1 MKTLLII
8 DPQYDFMP
16 GGSLGVPQGDEII
29 PVVNALQPHFDLVV
43 ATQDWHPQN
52 HMSFAANQPG
62 RKVFDVIEVDGY
74 AQTLWPNHCVQGTN
88 GAAIH
93 TDIHTDRVEAIV
105 RKGVDYRVDSY
116 SAFYDNNQQ
125 RKTGMAGLLRDR
137 GAHELFFCGLAA
149 DFCVYFSI
157 LDALKEGF
165 SATLFTDATRPID
178 AENYAKQLQEL
189 KADGVRIIESAEF
202 MTSK

>member
-1 MKTLLII
+1 MKTLIII
-8 DPQYDFMP
+8 DPQNDFMP
-16 GGSLGVPQGDEII
+16 GGALAVPGGNQII
-29 PVVNALQPHFDLVV
+29 PVINSLQTHFDLVV

-62 RKVFDVIEVDGY
+62 HKEFEVMELNGY
-74 AQTLWPNHCVQGTN
+74 QQTLWPNHCVQGTN
-88 GAAIH
+88 GAAMH
-93 TDIHTDRVEAIV
+93 SDLNTDRVESII

-125 RKTGMAGLLRDR
+125 RKTGMAGFLRDR

-165 SATLFTDATRPID
+165 VATLFTDATKPID
-178 AENYAKQLQEL
+178 ADSYAKQLPKL
-189 KADGVRIIESAEF
+189 KAAGVKIIESAEF
-202 MTSK
+202 LTSK

>member
-1 MKTLLII
+1 MKTLII
-8 DPQYDFMP
+8 VDPQYDFMP
-16 GGSLGVPQGDEII
+16 GGSLEVPRGDEII

-52 HMSFAANQPG
+52 HISFAANQPG
-62 RKVFDVIEVDGY
+62 HKVFDVIEIEGY
-74 AQTLWPNHCVQGTN
+74 AQTLWPNHCVQGSR

-93 TDIHTDRVEAIV
+93 ADIHTDRVEAIV

-116 SAFYDNNQQ
+116 SAFFDNNQQ

-165 SATLFTDATRPID
+165 KATLFTDATRPID
-178 AENYAKQLQEL
+178 AENYAKQLPEL
-189 KADGVRIIESAEF
+189 KAAGVKINESAEF
-202 MTSK
+202 LG